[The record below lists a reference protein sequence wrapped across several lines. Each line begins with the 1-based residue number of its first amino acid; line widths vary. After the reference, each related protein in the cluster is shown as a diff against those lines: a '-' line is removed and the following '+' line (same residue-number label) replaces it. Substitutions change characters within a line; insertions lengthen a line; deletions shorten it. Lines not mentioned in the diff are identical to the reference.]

1 MVLLWRLLPNPI
13 SCGIMNGSYRPK
25 TDSCKPMYRCFVTI
39 SSQGASPET
48 IVSRGVPNKSECNQG
63 NLPADCNYRHN
74 SGVLMAIFSYCI
86 CNHLLLDLANIKPRA
101 FVCALTMGGTVTGHS
116 IGRLCARCEQRL
128 FDATQLLWQTA
139 DFKPDPFFQIC
150 LKCRFILVQIS
161 HGVRGCETPASC
173 Q

>member
-1 MVLLWRLLPNPI
+1 
-13 SCGIMNGSYRPK
+13 
-25 TDSCKPMYRCFVTI
+25 MYRCFVTI

-63 NLPADCNYRHN
+63 NLPADCNNRHN

-116 IGRLCARCEQRL
+116 IGRRCAGWVQRL

-150 LKCRFILVQIS
+150 LKFQNCITFMFFNQIFKTLILDQVFLLFWWFDC
-161 HGVRGCETPASC
+161 HGIF
-173 Q
+173 